1 MVIDEVTRAESPTMK
16 NNMTQPPVTRTVRA
30 ILDGGPE
37 SIPQASRVQLVNSHE
52 EKIKL
57 PHYGGYEH
65 FERTDLFGE
74 DATEIIFRWTMRTKI
89 AE

>member
-1 MVIDEVTRAESPTMK
+1 MK
-16 NNMTQPPVTRTVRA
+16 ATETCLVHAV
-30 ILDGGPE
+30 LEGGPE
-37 SIPQASRVQLVNSHE
+37 SIPEASRIRAVDPQE

-65 FERTDLFGE
+65 FERVGWLDE
-74 DATEIIFRWTMRTKI
+74 DTSSRQLIYRWTMRTKV

>member
-1 MVIDEVTRAESPTMK
+1 MET
-16 NNMTQPPVTRTVRA
+16 TRTRSVRA
-30 ILDGGPE
+30 VLEGGPE
-37 SIPQASRVQLVNSHE
+37 SIPAASRIRAVDPQE

-65 FERTDLFGE
+65 FERADWLDEGTSSRHL
-74 DATEIIFRWTMRTKI
+74 IYRWTMRTKV

>member
-1 MVIDEVTRAESPTMK
+1 METIKTCSV
-16 NNMTQPPVTRTVRA
+16 QA
-30 ILDGGPE
+30 ILEGGPE
-37 SIPQASRVQLVNSHE
+37 SIPEASRIRAVDPQE

-65 FERTDLFGE
+65 FERVGWLDEGPSSPSL
-74 DATEIIFRWTMRTKI
+74 IYRWTMRTKV